1 MELLTDS
8 SVKSQSASF
17 TQFKIGWKGVRS
29 SLEML
34 EFLSLYAEVCVRL
47 IRALGLADRGETRN
61 GSGLRQ
67 AGLVKPL
74 DIFDCDGD
82 FTCESS
88 VTPLIFNFCG

>member
-1 MELLTDS
+1 MELLTES

-47 IRALGLADRGETRN
+47 IRGLGVGGSWRNAKWLRLA
-61 GSGLRQ
+61 SGGTGKAVGYLR
-67 AGLVKPL
+67 L
-74 DIFDCDGD
+74 
-82 FTCESS
+82 
-88 VTPLIFNFCG
+88 